1 MTRPLDTI
9 IELQEGLD
17 RLRRAE
23 AQLGGIPDWM
33 RELDEQYQERKAEI
47 DEIEAAVEA
56 ARAERRGAEAAVAEA
71 QEKLKRYQRQINEV
85 TTQREYGALL
95 QEIDTVKGLIGGG
108 EDQAFAAMERIE
120 SGNRQIEEK
129 RAAFRDLEE
138 RYGVELARWDEQKP
152 GIADEVRR
160 LRERLEVL
168 RERLPRPYLAQFER
182 LYERT
187 GGRALAPIRK
197 IDRPRGPAMWHCA
210 VCHYNVRPQVLVEI
224 QDRGSLIQCDSCKRI
239 LFVESA
245 GERQEEAKTGAAQG

>member
-47 DEIEAAVEA
+47 DEIESAVEA

-95 QEIDTVKGLIGGG
+95 QEIDTVKGQIGGG

-120 SGNRQIEEK
+120 SGNREIEEK

-152 GIADEVRR
+152 GIAEEARG

-239 LFVESA
+239 LFVEAA